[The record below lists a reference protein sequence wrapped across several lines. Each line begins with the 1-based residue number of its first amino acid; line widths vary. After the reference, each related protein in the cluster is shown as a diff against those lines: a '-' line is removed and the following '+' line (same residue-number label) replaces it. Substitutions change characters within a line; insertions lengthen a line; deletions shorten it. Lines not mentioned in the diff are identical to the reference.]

1 VFFDHNGDGLVT
13 GVELSTGL
21 AALGLGAHV
30 NAPTLL
36 AALDHNVPDGLLDLH
51 EFVKVPRPPVRPPAR
66 RCSATPARR
75 APGASRRVHG
85 ADAREALAS
94 FWTGSGGGTR
104 IHWTCSAAGRTRG
117 RGAHTSW
124 SLRCARRNAALCGL
138 CFDYRSSTGHG
149 IAIAEASE
157 AMLSVRAGCMG
168 QSASH
173 WPSSALDRAMPG
185 A

>member
-1 VFFDHNGDGLVT
+1 MLVSLEQPT
-13 GVELSTGL
+13 TLRHTRTHTHAPVAGRRSPAPPSTSRPV
-21 AALGLGAHV
+21 AAEVPPLPPA
-30 NAPTLL
+30 APPPAD
-36 AALDHNVPDGLLDLH
+36 AA
-51 EFVKVPRPPVRPPAR
+51 PRPGAR
-66 RCSATPARR
+66 SPARR

-104 IHWTCSAAGRTRG
+104 IPWTCSAAGRTRR

-173 WPSSALDRAMPG
+173 WSSSALDRAMPG